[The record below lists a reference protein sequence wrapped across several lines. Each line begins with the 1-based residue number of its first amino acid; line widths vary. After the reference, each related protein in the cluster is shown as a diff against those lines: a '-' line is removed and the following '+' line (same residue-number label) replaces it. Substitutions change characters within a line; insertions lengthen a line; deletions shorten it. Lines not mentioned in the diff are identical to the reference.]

1 MEHCL
6 RLCQQYEVIDA
17 AAFLLERVGDV
28 GSALFLTLSSLDKKF
43 NDLEAA
49 VESIVANG
57 ASSGSNDPRH
67 FNSVLK
73 LQEVCILDFRYLE
86 MNFHLVFACRGF
98 AACNSCFL
106 QSLLRR

>member
-1 MEHCL
+1 METFDSYRVEHCL

-43 NDLEAA
+43 HDLEAA
-49 VESIVANG
+49 VGATVSNT
-57 ASSGSNDPRH
+57 ASSGSNDSQN

-73 LQEVCILDFRYLE
+73 LQEVCRL
-86 MNFHLVFACRGF
+86 
-98 AACNSCFL
+98 NS
-106 QSLLRR
+106 